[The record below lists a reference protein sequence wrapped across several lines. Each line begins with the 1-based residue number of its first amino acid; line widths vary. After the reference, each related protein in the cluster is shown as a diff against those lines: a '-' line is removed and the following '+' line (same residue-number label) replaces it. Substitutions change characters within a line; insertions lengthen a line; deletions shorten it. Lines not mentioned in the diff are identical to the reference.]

1 MPSPQKRRPSVSLAD
16 TQGSPFDRRRTGE
29 EKRLA
34 IIRAAG
40 QAFRQ
45 RGFHHTSLDDV
56 AKALGVTKPTL
67 YYYAKG
73 KQDLLFQC
81 HQHALDLGDAA
92 TRRVDDEAPAL
103 RNLERVLAFYIE
115 QITVDFH
122 SYTTLSDL
130 NDLDE
135 PQRKEILRRRRKFD
149 RFCRDLIRRG
159 HEDGSIR
166 PCDPMLTVFWIMGA
180 INAIPRWFDPSGSLS
195 GQEVARQYTAL
206 LTEAIAHR

>member
-1 MPSPQKRRPSVSLAD
+1 MPAPPKRRAAASPAD
-16 TQGSPFDRRRTGE
+16 IPASPFDRRRTGE

-34 IIRAAG
+34 IVRAAG
-40 QAFRQ
+40 EAFRQ

-56 AKALGVTKPTL
+56 ATVLGVSKPTL

-81 HQHALDLGDAA
+81 HQYALDLGDRALA
-92 TRRVDDEAPAL
+92 RVDPQEPAL
-103 RNLERVLAFYIE
+103 ANLQRVLSSYIE
-115 QITVDFH
+115 QLTTEFS

-130 NDLDE
+130 NDLEE
-135 PQRKEILRRRRKFD
+135 PQRKEILRRRRRFD
-149 RFCRDLIRRG
+149 RVCRDLIRRG

-180 INAIPRWFDPSGSLS
+180 VNAIPRWFDPRGPLS
-195 GQEVARQYTAL
+195 GRDVAREYTAL
-206 LTEAIAHR
+206 LTEAIARR